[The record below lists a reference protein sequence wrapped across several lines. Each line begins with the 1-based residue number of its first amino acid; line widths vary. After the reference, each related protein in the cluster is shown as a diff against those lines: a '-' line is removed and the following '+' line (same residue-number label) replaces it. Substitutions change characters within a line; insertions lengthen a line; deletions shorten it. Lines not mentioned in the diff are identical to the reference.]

1 MSDGVEYHQLTAEL
15 DDAKEE
21 ARVHGERYRELAG
34 EEAPTEIDLVSA
46 KSRLEEAAVGRRDAE
61 SERDSADM
69 RLSKLEKRPAHAN
82 YTKASSELEGAWS
95 VLKVREDS
103 LTATREKAS
112 DAEIFAAVENR
123 GKDYEAA
130 EEQLATALK
139 ELAQRDADDVEAS
152 LAGAKQRRDA
162 VENRLAE
169 LEKRRQEIR
178 VHLDY
183 FDSANEKLAAAEG
196 VVERTQRDRNSMRRR
211 AAAAKTL
218 MEVMTQAR
226 AASRNALADPLLRKL
241 EEYGGG
247 VFGAGTQFTMNEDL
261 QIESRSNADGKFDVD
276 ELSGGA
282 QEQLDILLRL
292 AVAGVLEGGQGA
304 PVIIDDAL
312 GYSDEH
318 RLRRM
323 NNALAKAGR
332 DMQVLVLTCDEARF
346 DRVTGAEFM
355 KIQDLVSR

>member
-1 MSDGVEYHQLTAEL
+1 
-15 DDAKEE
+15 
-21 ARVHGERYRELAG
+21 
-34 EEAPTEIDLVSA
+34 
-46 KSRLEEAAVGRRDAE
+46 
-61 SERDSADM
+61 
-69 RLSKLEKRPAHAN
+69 
-82 YTKASSELEGAWS
+82 
-95 VLKVREDS
+95 
-103 LTATREKAS
+103 
-112 DAEIFAAVENR
+112 
-123 GKDYEAA
+123 
-130 EEQLATALK
+130 
-139 ELAQRDADDVEAS
+139 
-152 LAGAKQRRDA
+152 
-162 VENRLAE
+162 
-169 LEKRRQEIR
+169 
-178 VHLDY
+178 
-183 FDSANEKLAAAEG
+183 
-196 VVERTQRDRNSMRRR
+196 
-211 AAAAKTL
+211 
-218 MEVMTQAR
+218 MTQAR

-292 AVAGVLEGGQGA
+292 AVAGVMEGGQGA